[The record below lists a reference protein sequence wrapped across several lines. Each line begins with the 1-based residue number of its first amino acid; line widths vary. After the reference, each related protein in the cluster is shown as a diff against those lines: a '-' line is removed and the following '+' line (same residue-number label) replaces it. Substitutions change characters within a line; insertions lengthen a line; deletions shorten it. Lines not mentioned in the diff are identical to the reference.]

1 MQRQERK
8 QKGITLVALVITI
21 IVLIILAGVSI
32 AMLVGENGII
42 TQAQR
47 AKEET
52 EQAKKKEETDLDSMD
67 EYINGI
73 IKGKDSY
80 VDNVLITSPKL
91 SNGMIPVKYVEGT
104 GWVKTDSKDNQW
116 YNYEN
121 KEWANVVLED
131 SSFTIKGN
139 NEVLD
144 ETQPYSMLVWI
155 PRYAYQITSQ
165 YHTGGETAG
174 NINIV
179 FISTE
184 NKGKDGKIY
193 NTTYPTV
200 AVDGRME
207 DYVVHPA
214 FDYGETQL
222 EGIWV
227 GKYESSNRTCTIE
240 ATTGEKEYTGEEVIT
255 IRAGVT
261 SWRNIS
267 EGNAFSTCLNM
278 NKEGNP
284 YGLSSNDNEVDPHL
298 MKNGEWGAVAY
309 LTQSRYGKNNKIW
322 NNSNNSYITG
332 MAGSSVD
339 AADEDSTNAYNTT
352 LGVEASTTGNIT
364 GIYDMSGGAGESI
377 AAYVDNGSSSL
388 TRYGGDLV
396 AEATDSRYRN
406 VYVSTVNDGT
416 DAQEEDYLLATP
428 MNGHYG
434 DAIYETSEKGSDYNA
449 WNGNSSGFPKEV
461 WPIFGRGGNY
471 SKTFESGIFHFG
483 ISSGIANTGISFRIS
498 ISVL

>member
-1 MQRQERK
+1 MQK
-8 QKGITLVALVITI
+8 QKNNQRGITLIALVVTI

-52 EQAKKKEETDLDSMD
+52 EQAKKKEEADLDSMD

-104 GWVKTDSKDNQW
+104 GWVKTASKDNQW

-144 ETQPYSMLVWI
+144 ETQPYSILVWI

-200 AVDGRME
+200 AVDGGME

-222 EGIWV
+222 
-227 GKYESSNRTCTIE
+227 
-240 ATTGEKEYTGEEVIT
+240 
-255 IRAGVT
+255 
-261 SWRNIS
+261 
-267 EGNAFSTCLNM
+267 
-278 NKEGNP
+278 
-284 YGLSSNDNEVDPHL
+284 
-298 MKNGEWGAVAY
+298 
-309 LTQSRYGKNNKIW
+309 
-322 NNSNNSYITG
+322 
-332 MAGSSVD
+332 
-339 AADEDSTNAYNTT
+339 
-352 LGVEASTTGNIT
+352 
-364 GIYDMSGGAGESI
+364 
-377 AAYVDNGSSSL
+377 
-388 TRYGGDLV
+388 
-396 AEATDSRYRN
+396 
-406 VYVSTVNDGT
+406 
-416 DAQEEDYLLATP
+416 
-428 MNGHYG
+428 
-434 DAIYETSEKGSDYNA
+434 
-449 WNGNSSGFPKEV
+449 
-461 WPIFGRGGNY
+461 
-471 SKTFESGIFHFG
+471 
-483 ISSGIANTGISFRIS
+483 
-498 ISVL
+498 